1 VIKKFTPLEISIVQ
15 KKYYTVSIHCHQ
27 RQSFRRDLIMKKTYC
42 ALASAFLGVMLL
54 SGCTNS
60 DIGMT
65 TGAVAGGV
73 IGSQLGGPAATIGG
87 TIAGGWIGREVG
99 KNW

>member
-1 VIKKFTPLEISIVQ
+1 MSSRVNRRKEIA
-15 KKYYTVSIHCHQ
+15 
-27 RQSFRRDLIMKKTYC
+27 MKKVVGI
-42 ALASAFLGVMLL
+42 ALITVAL
-54 SGCTNS
+54 SVLVGCTNE

-73 IGSQLGGPAATIGG
+73 IGSQFGHGAGNVAATVGG
-87 TIAGGWIGREVG
+87 TLVGGYIGREVG

>member
-1 VIKKFTPLEISIVQ
+1 MKR
-15 KKYYTVSIHCHQ
+15 VSA
-27 RQSFRRDLIMKKTYC
+27 T
-42 ALASAFLGVMLL
+42 LASAFLAIILL